1 MPQMIN
7 PIHTIECLVDDYG
20 WDAVMDELMVMA
32 ATAPEVDLDEVQE
45 LLDAAIAVN
54 EGEGSCLIA
63 EGRDGQVQGYQDP
76 AEIRFRSR
84 LHSQPF

>member
-1 MPQMIN
+1 MPRGRLRLGYR
-7 PIHTIECLVDDYG
+7 HERTD
-20 WDAVMDELMVMA
+20 VMA

-63 EGRDGQVQGYQDP
+63 ERRDGQVQGYQDP
-76 AEIRFRSR
+76 AGVRFRSR